1 MGNQNAI
8 SAETSRRL
16 DELYLE
22 LQRAKVMRL
31 QLLEIQ
37 TNKTINLLL
46 RRLGLRRNDYERN
59 LVGE

>member
-1 MGNQNAI
+1 MGNQNTI

>member
-1 MGNQNAI
+1 MGNQI

-22 LQRAKVMRL
+22 LQRAKMMRL
-31 QLLEIQ
+31 EMLEHQ

-46 RRLGLRRNDYERN
+46 RRLGLKRKDYERN